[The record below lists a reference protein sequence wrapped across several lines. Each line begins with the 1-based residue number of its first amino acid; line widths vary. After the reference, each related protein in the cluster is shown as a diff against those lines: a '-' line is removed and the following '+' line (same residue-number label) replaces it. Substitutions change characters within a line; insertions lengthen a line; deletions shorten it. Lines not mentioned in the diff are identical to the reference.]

1 MRIVKVCLPVQNI
14 TFVVVVAV
22 VVVWEKIN
30 FSKDVIFF

>member
-14 TFVVVVAV
+14 TFVVVAV